1 VKAELEGDIYGKVFD
16 FIQQNPGCHLRQIK
30 NEIGMSMGSVQY
42 QLSKLEKRGRIT
54 SIRHGLYKFYFLSGI
69 FHDNEK
75 DILQVLSQET
85 ARQILLFIIE
95 QKNPTQTDIANT
107 IGISAASVNWHI
119 RRLIGFKL
127 IYEIKD
133 GRYKRYELTGGSR
146 DYSKY
151 IVDLLKNYY
160 PSIWNSW
167 SNRLAEMFLSLSRG
181 GDTSKI

>member
-1 VKAELEGDIYGKVFD
+1 
-16 FIQQNPGCHLRQIK
+16 
-30 NEIGMSMGSVQY
+30 MSMGSVQY
-42 QLSKLEKRGRIT
+42 QLFRLEKRGRIT
-54 SIRHGLYKFYFLSGI
+54 SIRRGLYKFYFLSGI

-75 DILQVLSQET
+75 DILQVLRQET
-85 ARQILLFIIE
+85 ARQILLFVIE
-95 QKNPTQTDIANT
+95 QKNPTQTDIVNT

-119 RRLIGFKL
+119 KRLIIFKL

-133 GRYKRYELTGGSR
+133 GRYKRYQLTGGSR

-167 SNRLAEMFLSLSRG
+167 SNRLVKCFCLYPEEEILIKKRHNTCNAASLWEHLLAWNFM
-181 GDTSKI
+181 IQ

>member
-1 VKAELEGDIYGKVFD
+1 MKAKLEADIYSKVLN

-42 QLSKLEKRGRIT
+42 QLLRLEKMGRIT
-54 SIRHGLYKFYFLSGI
+54 STRGGLYKFYFLSGI

-85 ARQILLFIIE
+85 ARQILLFVIE

-133 GRYKRYELTGGSR
+133 GRYKRYQLTGGSR

-167 SNRLAEMFLSLSRG
+167 SNRLAEMFLSLSRA
-181 GDTSKI
+181 GDTNKI